1 MKVRITQ
8 AAFADLRDIG
18 YWIALDD
25 PERAITFVQEL
36 AEKCLSL
43 SDRAFLYPSA
53 PEAGEGVRKRRHR
66 KYLILYHVG
75 AETIEVL
82 HVIHGMRDYR
92 KMFTRL

>member
-8 AAFADLRDIG
+8 AAFADMRDIG
-18 YWIALDD
+18 NWIALDD
-25 PERAITFVQEL
+25 SERAITFVQEL

-43 SDRAFLYPSA
+43 ADRAFLYPAA
-53 PEAGEGVRKRRHR
+53 PEAGEGVRKRRHH

-75 AETIEVL
+75 VEAIDVL
-82 HVIHGMRDYR
+82 HVIHGMRNYR